1 MLVTLKHTQTLILAV
16 IFALLAPLVSL
27 AATMS
32 MSPATGVYSAG
43 TTFSARVI
51 VNSAGKSINAA
62 EGTIKFNPQEVT
74 VVSIDRSNSIF
85 SLWVTEPSFSNSAG
99 TVTFSG
105 GLPTGYTG
113 SSGTVF
119 NITFRTTN
127 AGTAR
132 VSLTNGA
139 VLANDGMGTN
149 VLTAMNGGTYTIQAP
164 STSPTPEVVEYV
176 APANT
181 PGAPQIESSTH
192 GDFDAWYKSKTAVLS
207 WTLPSGVTSVR
218 TLLDESQS
226 SVPTRVYETPIST
239 ITLNDLPEGE
249 SYFHLQFR
257 NEDGWG
263 KVSHYRLGVDT
274 ESPSDF
280 NLALPEG
287 ADLSNPKQTLIVQIK
302 DEASGVSRYQIKVDN
317 EEAYEFID
325 EKNEKKIVLS
335 ELSPGLHS
343 IIVEAFD
350 KAGNST
356 VSSFTLTLSAFDR
369 PTFTEYPN
377 EINEEV
383 IPVVRGLTRPRA
395 QVEVSVQ
402 KIGAEPTLYNLT
414 SDDSGVFTLI
424 PEGTFTQGVYE
435 LKARAIDEFGA
446 QSETSETIRI
456 AVQQPGYVQV
466 GTFLI
471 NILSVVIP
479 LLAMLVLL
487 GLSVWFLV
495 AYMRRFKGRVS
506 RESKEA
512 LMILAREFEHLN
524 EVLSQEQERLTQA
537 KKTKKLSKTEEEMF
551 VSLVSAL
558 KSAQTRVEKEVD
570 DVEQLV

>member
-1 MLVTLKHTQTLILAV
+1 MSFSLTQTKLVVGAIL
-16 IFALLAPLVSL
+16 LLLLSPLTTF

-43 TTFSARVI
+43 STFTARVV

-99 TVTFSG
+99 TVSFSG

-113 SSGTVF
+113 AAGTVF
-119 NITFRTTN
+119 NITFRTTS
-127 AGTAR
+127 ASTAR
-132 VSLTNGA
+132 VSLTGGA

-149 VLTAMNGGTYTIQAP
+149 VLTSMNGGTYTIQAP

-192 GDFDAWYKSKTAVLS
+192 ADDESWYKAKTAVLS

-218 TLLDESQS
+218 TLLDESPS
-226 SVPTRVYETPIST
+226 SVPTRVYESPIST

-263 KVSHYRLGVDT
+263 RVSHYRLAVDT
-274 ESPSDF
+274 EAPSEF
-280 NLALPEG
+280 SLSLPEG
-287 ADLSNPKQTLIVQIK
+287 ADLSNPKQTLVVQVK
-302 DEASGVSRYQIKVDN
+302 DDASGVSRYQIKIDN
-317 EEAYEFID
+317 EEPYEFID
-325 EKNEKKIVLS
+325 EKNEKKIALK
-335 ELSPGLHS
+335 ELAPGPHS

-350 KAGNST
+350 QAGNST
-356 VSSFTLTLSAFDR
+356 VSSFTLTLSAFDK

-414 SDDSGVFTLI
+414 SDDAGVFTLI

-487 GLSVWFLV
+487 VLSVWFLV
-495 AYMRRFKGRVS
+495 LYMRRFKGRVS
-506 RESKEA
+506 VESKEA
-512 LMILAREFEHLN
+512 LLILGREFTHLH
-524 EVLSQEQERLTQA
+524 EVLGAERERLTQA
-537 KKTKKLSKTEEEMF
+537 KKTKKLTKTEEEMF
-551 VSLVSAL
+551 GSLENAL
-558 KSAQTRVEKEVD
+558 KSAQSRVEKEVD